1 MSKAAI
7 SFKSTEVKYD
17 FKSKLTKT
25 ELGSNAL
32 WCVQCGIC
40 TSSCPV
46 AEFLKPHQV
55 IKMALLGLESVIR
68 RREIWLCAE
77 CYMCYERCPQDVK
90 PTEILIMLKNTA
102 AEEGYIYPTLKK
114 LVNLIIND
122 GRIYEITDFES
133 EIRADLGLPPVPEV
147 NVDEIRKIAEIT
159 GLDKRIGIRRI
170 ET

>member
-1 MSKAAI
+1 MSKI
-7 SFKSTEVKYD
+7 TIPSKSTEVNYD
-17 FKSKLTKT
+17 LKSKIAKT
-25 ELGSNAL
+25 ELGVNAL

-68 RREIWLCAE
+68 SREIWLCAE

-90 PTEILIMLKNTA
+90 PTEVLIMLKNIA
-102 AEEGYIYPTLKK
+102 AEEGYIYPALKK
-114 LVNLIIND
+114 LVNLVINN
-122 GRIYEITDFES
+122 GRIYEITDFEN

-147 NVDEIRKIAEIT
+147 NVDEIRKIAETT